1 MVPTKHNNSK
11 ASANLGNGTCNKYV
25 KRLRPLE
32 NKVFLQIN
40 MICNKGMNTLI
51 QKKRIKYRENVQC
64 Y

>member
-11 ASANLGNGTCNKYV
+11 ASANLGNGTYNKYV

-40 MICNKGMNTLI
+40 MICK
-51 QKKRIKYRENVQC
+51 
-64 Y
+64 